1 MSGVRVA
8 PPVQRDINEMN
19 KIKAYF
25 IDTYN
30 ELVHKV
36 TWPKWSELQSSAV
49 VVMVASLIFAVIV
62 FAMDFT
68 FKELLTLVYGL
79 FY

>member
-1 MSGVRVA
+1 
-8 PPVQRDINEMN
+8 MN

>member
-1 MSGVRVA
+1 
-8 PPVQRDINEMN
+8 
-19 KIKAYF
+19 
-25 IDTYN
+25 
-30 ELVHKV
+30 
-36 TWPKWSELQSSAV
+36 
-49 VVMVASLIFAVIV
+49 MVASLIFAVVV

>member
-1 MSGVRVA
+1 MR
-8 PPVQRDINEMN
+8 
-19 KIKAYF
+19 KIKEYF
-25 IDTYN
+25 KDTYN

-49 VVMVASLIFAVIV
+49 VVMVASLIFAMVV
-62 FAMDFT
+62 FLMDYT
-68 FKELLTLVYGL
+68 FKNLLEVIYSI

>member
-1 MSGVRVA
+1 
-8 PPVQRDINEMN
+8 MN
-19 KIKAYF
+19 KVKAYF

-49 VVMVASLIFAVIV
+49 VVMVASLIFAVV
-62 FAMDFT
+62 VLVMDFT
-68 FKELLTLVYGL
+68 FKEVLQLVYGI

>member
-1 MSGVRVA
+1 MKFF
-8 PPVQRDINEMN
+8 N
-19 KIKAYF
+19 KIKTYF

-36 TWPKWSELQSSAV
+36 TWPKRADLQTSAV
-49 VVMVASLIFAVIV
+49 VVMVASLIFAVVV
-62 FAMDFT
+62 FAMDIS
-68 FKELLTLVYGL
+68 FKNLMELIYGM

>member
-1 MSGVRVA
+1 
-8 PPVQRDINEMN
+8 MN

-49 VVMVASLIFAVIV
+49 VVMVASLIFAVVV
-62 FAMDFT
+62 FLMDFT
-68 FKELLTLVYGL
+68 FKELLTLVYGI

>member
-1 MSGVRVA
+1 
-8 PPVQRDINEMN
+8 VQRLIKMS

-25 IDTYN
+25 TDTYN

-49 VVMVASLIFAVIV
+49 VVMVASLIFAVVV
-62 FAMDFT
+62 FLMDFT
-68 FKELLTLVYGL
+68 FKELLEFVYGI

>member
-1 MSGVRVA
+1 
-8 PPVQRDINEMN
+8 VQRYIEEMK
-19 KIKAYF
+19 KIKEYF

-49 VVMVASLIFAVIV
+49 VVMVASLIFAVVV

-68 FKELLTLVYGL
+68 FKEVLELVYGM